1 MTLPAAL
8 PFSGAA
14 LRVMRRAAGRRAL
27 HVVVLVGG
35 LFALGFLCGEQ
46 AQAADGTPTV
56 STAAG
61 SVSESVSGTAPEAVP
76 TEAVRSAKGTTRQA
90 GRTLSSAAAQGSMG
104 APTSAARPVRPETT
118 AVPSAPK
125 GPLGTPSRANAA
137 PPSRAN
143 AAPPSRANA
152 ATPSRANAQASSSRA
167 SVDPVADVTKAAPA
181 VTGTVQHVVRP
192 VAAGLAG
199 SVVRPVGDLAGTVG
213 DGLADAPS
221 QVPVPSFP
229 SPPSLPPIPS
239 LPTLPEPPSLP
250 GLPGL
255 PGLPTSP
262 VQTVPAPASPQ
273 QPGGTAAHVGSGE
286 QRETPESPAAYG
298 PPVVGV
304 SSAGGRAMHRAP
316 HGAGPAQTP
325 AQQAPGDPTGE
336 LGRQSA
342 VDNGT
347 PRHGDAHAV
356 TLDHRAPLRLVPGAS
371 AVVTADGTRDRYR
384 DIPEFPG

>member
-1 MTLPAAL
+1 
-8 PFSGAA
+8 
-14 LRVMRRAAGRRAL
+14 
-27 HVVVLVGG
+27 
-35 LFALGFLCGEQ
+35 
-46 AQAADGTPTV
+46 
-56 STAAG
+56 
-61 SVSESVSGTAPEAVP
+61 
-76 TEAVRSAKGTTRQA
+76 
-90 GRTLSSAAAQGSMG
+90 MG

-118 AVPSAPK
+118 AVPSTPK
-125 GPLGTPSRANAA
+125 GPLGTPSRANAQ
-137 PPSRAN
+137 
-143 AAPPSRANA
+143 
-152 ATPSRANAQASSSRA
+152 TSSSRA
-167 SVDPVADVTKAAPA
+167 SVDPVADVTKTAPA

-192 VAAGLAG
+192 VAAGLVG

-213 DGLADAPS
+213 DGLADASS

-229 SPPSLPPIPS
+229 SPPSLPSLPPIPS
-239 LPTLPEPPSLP
+239 LPTLPEPPSSP

-262 VQTVPAPASPQ
+262 VQTVPVPASPQ

-325 AQQAPGDPTGE
+325 AQRAPGDPTGE

-356 TLDHRAPLRLVPGAS
+356 TLDHRAPLRLVPGCT

>member
-14 LRVMRRAAGRRAL
+14 LRVMRKAAGRRAL

-46 AQAADGTPTV
+46 AHAADGTPTV
-56 STAAG
+56 STTA
-61 SVSESVSGTAPEAVP
+61 ETVSGTAPGAAP
-76 TEAVRSAKGTTRQA
+76 TEVVRLAKGTAGQA
-90 GRTLSSAAAQGSMG
+90 ERTISSAAAQGSKG
-104 APTSAARPVRPETT
+104 ASTPAARPVRPETT
-118 AVPSAPK
+118 AVPSASK
-125 GPLGTPSRANAA
+125 GSSGTPSRASAGTSARAGADSVAAVTKRAPGVTKAA
-137 PPSRAN
+137 PA
-143 AAPPSRANA
+143 
-152 ATPSRANAQASSSRA
+152 
-167 SVDPVADVTKAAPA
+167 VTNAAPA

-192 VAAGLAG
+192 VAVGLAG
-199 SVVRPVGDLAGTVG
+199 SVVRPAGGLVDTVA
-213 DGLADAPS
+213 DGLADVSS
-221 QVPVPSFP
+221 QVPVSSFP
-229 SPPSLPPIPS
+229 SPSSLPPLPS

-262 VQTVPAPASPQ
+262 VQTLPTPASPQ
-273 QPGGTAAHVGSGE
+273 QPGGAAAHAGSAE
-286 QRETPESPAAYG
+286 QRETRESPAAYG
-298 PPVVGV
+298 PPVVGA
-304 SSAGGRAMHRAP
+304 SWAGGSEMSRAP
-316 HGAGPAQTP
+316 HGVGPAQAP
-325 AQQAPGDPTGE
+325 AQQAPGDPAGE

-342 VDNGT
+342 VDNGA

-356 TLDHRAPLRLVPGAS
+356 TLDHRAPLRLVPGAT